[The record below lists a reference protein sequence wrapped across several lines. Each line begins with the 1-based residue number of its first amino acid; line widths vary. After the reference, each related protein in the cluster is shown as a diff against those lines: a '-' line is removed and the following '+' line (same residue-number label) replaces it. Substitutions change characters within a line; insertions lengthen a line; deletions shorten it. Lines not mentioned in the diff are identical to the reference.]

1 MLQNF
6 SPNYEPAFDRRNE
19 KNKTDIY
26 IKPDITEYGVISFDK
41 GKEIIEKGEEAF
53 LFFEK
58 IKELVSND
66 SIKYRK
72 PKYRIQTDS
81 LEIKSINITELD
93 NFTYDYVL
101 SKLRFKPGSAISY
114 KQLEAKLII
123 LIQLIISA

>member
-1 MLQNF
+1 LTK
-6 SPNYEPAFDRRNE
+6 E
-19 KNKTDIY
+19 KRLLK
-26 IKPDITEYGVISFDK
+26 
-41 GKEIIEKGEEAF
+41 KEKRPPF
-53 LFFEK
+53 LEK

-101 SKLRFKPGSAISY
+101 VN
-114 KQLEAKLII
+114 
-123 LIQLIISA
+123 

>member
-1 MLQNF
+1 
-6 SPNYEPAFDRRNE
+6 
-19 KNKTDIY
+19 
-26 IKPDITEYGVISFDK
+26 VISFDK
-41 GKEIIEKGEEAF
+41 GKEIIEKEKRPPF
-53 LFFEK
+53 LEK

-101 SKLRFKPGSAISY
+101 VN
-114 KQLEAKLII
+114 
-123 LIQLIISA
+123 